1 MTDEAICCVHSSDE
15 VHDFFAAN
23 GVAAC
28 KDAVCKF
35 LGIESADDLKL
46 ITADDMHSSRFTLWA
61 NGSITIVQHKKLI
74 KAFS

>member
-1 MTDEAICCVHSSDE
+1 MTEDVISCVHSSDA

-28 KDAVCKF
+28 KDDVCKF
-35 LGIESADDLKL
+35 LGVESAEDLKL
-46 ITADDMHSSRFTLWA
+46 ITVEDMQGSRFCAWA
-61 NGSITIVQHKKLI
+61 SGSLTIVQHKKLI

>member
-1 MTDEAICCVHSSDE
+1 MTEDVISCVQSSDE
-15 VHDFFAAN
+15 VTDFFESN

-28 KDAVCKF
+28 KDSVCKF
-35 LGIESADDLKL
+35 LGIESASDLKL
-46 ITADDMHSSRFTLWA
+46 VTAEDIHSSRFTLWA